1 MMMYTTNVFVRK
13 QAVVIQHCKSSP
25 THGLWI
31 LDVNGIFNAQLN
43 PCQSSVAFP
52 IEISH
57 LISKANQV
65 TSFYVKCSIGW
76 ICVTWYHWPL
86 ILLRCFNNN
95 NIDYCYERYIRL
107 TWSNKSHKKLL
118 QRYGPVSI
126 HHKNH

>member
-95 NIDYCYERYIRL
+95 NIDYCYERYIRF